1 MSEGFDSGRLAEE
14 LRVLMSE
21 AEALLRSASRTAS
34 AADGERAEAL
44 LADLRARLGTLE
56 QQLKARARD
65 VDDYVRENPWQALA
79 VVGGVALLLGLL
91 MGRK

>member
-1 MSEGFDSGRLAEE
+1 MTEGFDGGRLAEE

-21 AEALLRSASRTAS
+21 AEALLRSASGTAS
-34 AADGERAEAL
+34 AAEDERAEAT
-44 LADLRARLGTLE
+44 LAELRARLSQLE

-65 VDDYVRENPWQALA
+65 VDGYVRENPWQAIA

>member
-1 MSEGFDSGRLAEE
+1 MTKGFDGGRLAEE

-21 AEALLRSASRTAS
+21 AEALLRSASGTAGT
-34 AADGERAEAL
+34 AEDEPAEAA
-44 LADLRARLGTLE
+44 LADLRARFSALE
-56 QQLKARARD
+56 QQLKARARE
-65 VDDYVRENPWQALA
+65 VDGYVRENPWQAVA

>member
-1 MSEGFDSGRLAEE
+1 MTEGFDGGRLAEE

-21 AEALLRSASRTAS
+21 AEALLRSASGTAS
-34 AADGERAEAL
+34 AAEDERAEAT
-44 LADLRARLGTLE
+44 LAELRARLSQLE
-56 QQLKARARD
+56 QQLKARVRD
-65 VDDYVRENPWQALA
+65 VDGYVRENPWQAIA

>member
-34 AADGERAEAL
+34 AAEGERAEAL

-56 QQLKARARD
+56 QQLKDRARD

>member
-1 MSEGFDSGRLAEE
+1 MTEGFDGGRLAEE
-14 LRVLMSE
+14 LRMLMSE
-21 AEALLRSASRTAS
+21 AEALLRSASGTAS
-34 AADGERAEAL
+34 PGEDERAEAT
-44 LADLRARLGTLE
+44 LADLRARFSALE

-65 VDDYVRENPWQALA
+65 VDGYVRENPWQAVA